1 MMQWY
6 NETTEVAQ
14 MSEQVIEI
22 RLTMPVGEVSDEHK
36 AQAERYARH
45 AYVLSLLR
53 QGDVS
58 AGRAAELLGTN
69 RWQLAD
75 LMSAHGISP
84 FDETMTREDLEREVA
99 ETNLALENPTSDSRF

>member
-1 MMQWY
+1 
-6 NETTEVAQ
+6 

-36 AQAERYARH
+36 AQAERYAQQ

-58 AGRAAELLGTN
+58 AGRAAELLGIN

-75 LMSAHGISP
+75 LMSAHDISP
-84 FDETMTREDLEREVA
+84 FDETMTREDLERA
-99 ETNLALENPTSDSRF
+99 AAGTNVSFSS

>member
-1 MMQWY
+1 MRWY
-6 NETTEVAQ
+6 NDAIEVVH

-22 RLTMPVGEVSDEHK
+22 RLTMPIGEVSDEHK
-36 AQAERYARH
+36 AQAERYARQ

-58 AGRAAELLGTN
+58 AGRAAELLGIN

-84 FDETMTREDLEREVA
+84 FDETITREDLEREVA
-99 ETNLALENPTSDSRF
+99 ETNVALENPTSDSRF